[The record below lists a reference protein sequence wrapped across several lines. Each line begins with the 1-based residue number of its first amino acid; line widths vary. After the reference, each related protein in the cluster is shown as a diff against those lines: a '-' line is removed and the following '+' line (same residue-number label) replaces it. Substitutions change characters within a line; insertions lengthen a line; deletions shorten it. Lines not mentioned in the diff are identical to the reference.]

1 MADEYTLQASME
13 SEMTGSSPFVKRE
26 SLSIVDQ
33 QQGSYNGRI
42 SFDTSRLATSG
53 RWVDLRSAEIH
64 IPFTIVSKSSANIT
78 GAANAFM
85 AGLKAGTHHI
95 IDSMSVRFNNQQ
107 VLQETP
113 LLNHYVHWKMLSSFS
128 QDDLKKHGSSHFFDP
143 DSGTSFR
150 VNDQGDIAVS
160 LDGQGVSNNRP
171 APADLVDL
179 SGLGAKGAAFN
190 AGFQERLRNVTDLST
205 AGGPAAANLGG
216 LGDNITEDQAK
227 VQRRSYFADDK
238 AAGAARVYT
247 WHILARIRLRDL
259 SDFFDRMPLVKS
271 PFLQLTFGYNTSSQ
285 TISRTAAVAAAA
297 GPPAVVA
304 IPEAIKVGTPTIVGN
319 TNPIMIAS
327 GATKN
332 PNNGILA
339 AAGDSITFACGI
351 AEASGV
357 RNTLA
362 TSCQLVCDSFTM
374 NPAAE
379 KEFLSTLPQKMVTYT
394 DLHYQ
399 LLQNQTGT
407 FQTLLT
413 GGLKRAK
420 RLIIIPYY
428 SKAANTGLTTVPVY
442 QSPFASEPGTT
453 SAYAALTNLQV
464 QVSGVNLW
472 QAPVD
477 YGWDMYKNEVSPAY
491 SVNGGLQLGTTT
503 GLLSEQ
509 DWTIG
514 YRYIVADLS
523 RRMPADEDTP
533 KSIQVSATIASAK
546 ALDLLFFIEYD
557 RSVTVDTATSAITS
571 SDL

>member
-53 RWVDLRSAEIH
+53 RWVDLRSAEVH
-64 IPFTIVSKSSANIT
+64 IPFTIVSKSSDDIT

-128 QDDLKKHGSSHFFDP
+128 QDDLKKHGSSYFFSP
-143 DSGTSFR
+143 DTATSFR
-150 VNDQGDIAVS
+150 ISADGKS
-160 LDGQGVSNNRP
+160 KDGQGVSNNR
-171 APADLVDL
+171 ATASALGDF
-179 SGLGAKGAAFN
+179 SGIGAKGEAFN

-216 LGDNITEDQAK
+216 LGGNITVDQA
-227 VQRRSYFADDK
+227 VTQRRSYFADEG
-238 AAGAARVYT
+238 AGANRVYT

-271 PFLQLTFGYNTSSQ
+271 PFLQLTFGYNSSSQ
-285 TISRTAAVAAAA
+285 TITYTHDATAANAT
-297 GPPAVVA
+297 
-304 IPEAIKVGTPTIVGN
+304 IKVGTPTIVGN
-319 TNPIMIAS
+319 TNPLMIAS
-327 GATKN
+327 AVPNN
-332 PNNGILA
+332 PNLTTFIGTGNRTQ
-339 AAGDSITFACGI
+339 TFACGI
-351 AEASGV
+351 VTATDGTNSKK
-357 RNTLA
+357 NTLA

-428 SKAANTGLTTVPVY
+428 SKAANTGLVDVPVY

>member
-53 RWVDLRSAEIH
+53 RWVDLRSAEVH
-64 IPFTIVSKSSANIT
+64 IPFTIVSKSSADIA

-95 IDSMSVRFNNQQ
+95 IDSMSVRFNNEQ

-128 QDDLKKHGSSHFFDP
+128 HDDQKKHGTSHFFSP
-143 DSGTSFR
+143 DTSTSFR
-150 VNDQGDIAVS
+150 FNGTGSAK
-160 LDGQGVSNNRP
+160 DGQGVSNNR
-171 APADLVDL
+171 AAAADLVDL

-205 AGGPAAANLGG
+205 GGAAAIGNLGG
-216 LGDNITEDQAK
+216 LGGNLTVAQA
-227 VQRRSYFADDK
+227 VTQRRSYFTDNA
-238 AAGAARVYT
+238 AAGANRVYT

-285 TISRTAAVAAAA
+285 TVTYTHATTLLVTSI
-297 GPPAVVA
+297 
-304 IPEAIKVGTPTIVGN
+304 PTIVGN

-327 GATKN
+327 
-332 PNNGILA
+332 A
-339 AAGDSITFACGI
+339 AAKSPNAGVFTGDCTQTFACGI
-351 AEASGV
+351 VTASDGTNS
-357 RNTLA
+357 RTNTLA

-379 KEFLSTLPQKMVTYT
+379 KEFLSTVPQKMVTYT

-428 SKAANTGLTTVPVY
+428 NKAANTGLVDVPVY
-442 QSPFASEPGTT
+442 QSPFASEPATT

-477 YGWDMYKNEVSPAY
+477 YGWDMYSNEVSPAY

-533 KSIQVSATIASAK
+533 KSIQVSGTVSSAK

>member
-1 MADEYTLQASME
+1 
-13 SEMTGSSPFVKRE
+13 
-26 SLSIVDQ
+26 
-33 QQGSYNGRI
+33 
-42 SFDTSRLATSG
+42 
-53 RWVDLRSAEIH
+53 
-64 IPFTIVSKSSANIT
+64 
-78 GAANAFM
+78 
-85 AGLKAGTHHI
+85 
-95 IDSMSVRFNNQQ
+95 
-107 VLQETP
+107 
-113 LLNHYVHWKMLSSFS
+113 
-128 QDDLKKHGSSHFFDP
+128 
-143 DSGTSFR
+143 
-150 VNDQGDIAVS
+150 
-160 LDGQGVSNNRP
+160 
-171 APADLVDL
+171 
-179 SGLGAKGAAFN
+179 
-190 AGFQERLRNVTDLST
+190 
-205 AGGPAAANLGG
+205 
-216 LGDNITEDQAK
+216 
-227 VQRRSYFADDK
+227 
-238 AAGAARVYT
+238 
-247 WHILARIRLRDL
+247 
-259 SDFFDRMPLVKS
+259 MPLVKS

-285 TISRTAAVAAAA
+285 TVTYTHATTLLVTSI
-297 GPPAVVA
+297 
-304 IPEAIKVGTPTIVGN
+304 PTIVGN

-327 GATKN
+327 
-332 PNNGILA
+332 A
-339 AAGDSITFACGI
+339 AAKSPNAGVFTGDCTQTFACGI
-351 AEASGV
+351 VTASDGTNS
-357 RNTLA
+357 RTNTLA

-379 KEFLSTLPQKMVTYT
+379 KEFLSTVPQKMVTYT

-428 SKAANTGLTTVPVY
+428 NKAANTGLVDVPVY
-442 QSPFASEPGTT
+442 QSPFASEPATT

-477 YGWDMYKNEVSPAY
+477 YGWDMYSNEVSPAY

-533 KSIQVSATIASAK
+533 KSIQVSGTVSSAK

>member
-53 RWVDLRSAEIH
+53 RWVDLRSAEVH
-64 IPFTIVSKSSANIT
+64 IPFTIVSKSNKNIT
-78 GAANAFM
+78 TSANAFM

-113 LLNHYVHWKMLSSFS
+113 LLNHYVHWKMMSSFS
-128 QDDLKKHGSSHFFDP
+128 QDDLKKHGSSHFFSP
-143 DSGTSFR
+143 DTATSVRFNGTGA
-150 VNDQGDIAVS
+150 DK
-160 LDGQGVSNNRP
+160 DGQGVSNNRVIDV
-171 APADLVDL
+171 AAADYK
-179 SGLGAKGAAFN
+179 GLGAKGAAFN

-205 AGGPAAANLGG
+205 GGAANAGNLGG
-216 LGDNITEDQAK
+216 LGGNISKEQA
-227 VQRRSYFADDK
+227 VAQRRSHFADD
-238 AAGAARVYT
+238 AGTDDARVYT

-285 TISRTAAVAAAA
+285 TITTAAGRAT
-297 GPPAVVA
+297 
-304 IPEAIKVGTPTIVGN
+304 IKSGTPTIVGN

-327 GATKN
+327 GADKN
-332 PNNGILA
+332 PNETSLA
-339 AAGDSITFACGI
+339 DDSITTFTCGI
-351 AEASGV
+351 AKVSNV
-357 RNTLA
+357 SNTLA

-379 KEFLSTLPQKMVTYT
+379 KEFLSTLPQKTVTYT

-428 SKAANTGLTTVPVY
+428 NKAANTGLVDVPVY

-453 SAYAALTNLQV
+453 SAYAALSNLQV

-533 KSIQVSATIASAK
+533 KSIQVSGTVSSGK